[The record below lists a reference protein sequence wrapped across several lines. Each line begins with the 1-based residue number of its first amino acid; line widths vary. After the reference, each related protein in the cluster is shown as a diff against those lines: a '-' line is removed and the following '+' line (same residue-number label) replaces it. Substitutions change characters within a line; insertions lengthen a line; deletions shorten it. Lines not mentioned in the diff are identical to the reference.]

1 MNPKGKRLNPCQDS
15 DVNTHCKLH
24 FIRRPLDIFTLVWLA
39 FGILYFV
46 RA

>member
-1 MNPKGKRLNPCQDS
+1 MNPKKENRLNPCQSS
-15 DVNTHCKLH
+15 DAYIQRKYH
-24 FIRRPLDIFTLVWLA
+24 FIRFVDFFTLVWLA